1 MFQKNLDHYNRDN
14 PVIIHSGVIIILLM
28 TCLLLYQYM
37 HVYAYVT
44 DCLSS
49 QYYCFCTQGYFR
61 INVLVGS
68 DQHFYKTIFEM
79 KDTPSIQ
86 SLDYVTVNVTMPE

>member
-37 HVYAYVT
+37 HMYAYVYPV
-44 DCLSS
+44 SIIV
-49 QYYCFCTQGYFR
+49 FAQGYFR

-79 KDTPSIQ
+79 KDTPSIR